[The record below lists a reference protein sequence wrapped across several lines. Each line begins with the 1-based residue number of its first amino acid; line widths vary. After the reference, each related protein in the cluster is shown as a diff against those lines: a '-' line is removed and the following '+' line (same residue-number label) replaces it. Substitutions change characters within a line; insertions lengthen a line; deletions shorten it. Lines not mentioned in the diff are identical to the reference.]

1 MAVPS
6 YLLLAPFPE
15 GSGFQ
20 RSSPPVTKHNAR
32 PSLPLK
38 TPGRCQAEVCVCGC
52 GCVCVCVWVCV
63 GGVRRGRKKEK
74 RKEKKKKKKK
84 EKRKRE

>member
-52 GCVCVCVWVCV
+52 GCVCVRVCAPAFVCV
-63 GGVRRGRKKEK
+63 CARARARLCV
-74 RKEKKKKKKK
+74 
-84 EKRKRE
+84 